1 LKPESKPAILGGSL
15 AFETKLPIVRPS
27 LPPLDP
33 LLEEARAILASG
45 QLTNGRYVRELEQRA
60 AAWLGVP
67 HCVAMSSCTSG
78 LALVLRALDLA
89 GEVILPSFTFFATA
103 HAIVWN
109 GLRPVFA
116 DCEADSFNIDP
127 GQVRELVT
135 PATSAILAVHMY
147 GNPANTEALEKLAC
161 ERGLKLIFD
170 AAHAFGSRRA
180 GRPVGGF
187 GDAEV
192 FSLSP
197 TKLLVAGEGGLVA
210 TRDAELAERLRAARN
225 YGDSGT
231 YDPVVLGLNARMT
244 EINALL
250 ALHGLPG
257 VEAQVAR
264 RNAIARLFMEGLSTL
279 PGVSFQKVR
288 PQDVSTYKDFSTV
301 VNAEQFGLDR
311 DQLAAALTAENIEV
325 RKYFYPPVHEQ
336 ALYRSYFRPDKD
348 RLHITEGI
356 SHNVLSFPI
365 YASLSDE
372 AAHRLIE
379 AVRRVHAYRSD
390 VKGAVFE
397 GAKTAGASRS

>member
-1 LKPESKPAILGGSL
+1 MKPDSKPAILGGTP
-15 AFETKLPIVRPS
+15 AFKTQLPMVRPS

-45 QLTNGRYVRELEQRA
+45 QLTNGRYVRDFEQQA

-67 HCVAMSSCTSG
+67 HAVAVSSCTSG
-78 LALVLRALDLA
+78 LALLLRALELE

-103 HAIVWN
+103 HAVVWN
-109 GLRPVFA
+109 GLRPVLA
-116 DCEADSFNIDP
+116 DCEADSFNLDP
-127 GQVRELVT
+127 QQVRELVT

-147 GNPANTEALEKLAC
+147 GNPANTEALESLAR

-170 AAHAFGSRRA
+170 AAHAFGSRRE

-210 TRDAELAERLRAARN
+210 TRHAKLAQRLRAARN

-231 YDPVVLGLNARMT
+231 YDPLVLGLNARMP
-244 EINALL
+244 ELNALL
-250 ALHGLPG
+250 ALRGLPG

-264 RNAIARLFMEGLSTL
+264 RNAIARLFMEGLGRL
-279 PGVSFQKVR
+279 PGVSFQIVR
-288 PQDVSTYKDFSTV
+288 AQDVSTYKDFSIV
-301 VNAEQFGLDR
+301 VDAEKFGLHR
-311 DQLAAALTAENIEV
+311 DELGAALTAENVDV
-325 RKYFYPPVHEQ
+325 RKYFYPPLHEQ

-348 RLHITEGI
+348 RLHITERI
-356 SHNVLSFPI
+356 SHNILSFPI
-365 YASLSDE
+365 YASLGDD
-372 AAHRLIE
+372 AAHRLVE
-379 AVRRVHAYRSD
+379 AVRRIHAYRDEVRGVMS
-390 VKGAVFE
+390 GQ
-397 GAKTAGASRS
+397 AKTADVSRS